1 MKINI
6 YEPKLNIYEKPFKLL
21 YVIIVNMAEAI
32 QKKTRTRKTK
42 AASLAEVQEA
52 MYASVQAAAVEA
64 EANASTHEVAAQE
77 VANEVVAN
85 EVVANEV
92 VANEVVVVLANE
104 VEANEVLANAN
115 ANEVVVEANEV
126 IEAPAATSDV
136 KIPKKRGR
144 KPKGGKIVPN
154 IFSLDTVKNHEPN
167 IIMHLKC
174 GEADL
179 TKNTFISSVVYE
191 PNMPVV
197 ETFRFENNNELGYS
211 VIEYDVNDT
220 NNMNGNNMTSNKI
233 SAGTSNMSAVNMSL
247 VNSDIMNADMCNDKK
262 GLVSESDEAKILWN
276 KLKDLTYQLHT
287 NSISDKK
294 SACFW
299 CTCDFDNPTILI
311 PKFEL
316 NKIYHCY
323 GCFCSPECA
332 TAYLFEESIDN
343 STRFERYHLLNHIY
357 CKIYNYDKNIKP
369 APNPYYTLNKY
380 YGNLSIQEYRKL
392 LKNERL
398 LLIVDK
404 PLSRVLPELH
414 EDNDDYVFNCATI
427 STSNKFK
434 IRRKTKQTK
443 TDIMTETFNMK

>member
-1 MKINI
+1 
-6 YEPKLNIYEKPFKLL
+6 
-21 YVIIVNMAEAI
+21 MAEVV
-32 QKKTRTRKTK
+32 KKTRMRKPKNTEQVPAVSVTVALVSAPVS
-42 AASLAEVQEA
+42 AA
-52 MYASVQAAAVEA
+52 
-64 EANASTHEVAAQE
+64 
-77 VANEVVAN
+77 
-85 EVVANEV
+85 
-92 VANEVVVVLANE
+92 
-104 VEANEVLANAN
+104 
-115 ANEVVVEANEV
+115 
-126 IEAPAATSDV
+126 APAAAPLAPAAATPAVDDDTAAADI

-144 KPKGGKIVPN
+144 KPKGGKIVANNLALEHNKIP
-154 IFSLDTVKNHEPN
+154 EPN

-174 GEADL
+174 CEADL
-179 TKNTFISSVVYE
+179 NKNTFISNLVYE
-191 PNMPVV
+191 PNVPQV
-197 ETFRFENNNELGYS
+197 ETFQFESTNDLGYS
-211 VIEYDVNDT
+211 VIDYGN
-220 NNMNGNNMTSNKI
+220 NGNNDDSIKNDAMKNDTAKND
-233 SAGTSNMSAVNMSL
+233 A
-247 VNSDIMNADMCNDKK
+247 MNFYILNNEKK
-262 GLVSESDEAKILWN
+262 PTTTTETDETKSLWN
-276 KLKDLTYQLHT
+276 KLNELTYQLHT

-299 CTCDFDNPTILI
+299 CTCDFDNPAILI

-332 TAYLFEESIDN
+332 TAYLFKESIDT

-357 CKIYNYDKNIKP
+357 CKIYNYEKNIKP

-398 LLIVDK
+398 LLVVDK

-443 TDIMTETFNMK
+443 TDILTETFNMKN

>member
-1 MKINI
+1 
-6 YEPKLNIYEKPFKLL
+6 
-21 YVIIVNMAEAI
+21 
-32 QKKTRTRKTK
+32 
-42 AASLAEVQEA
+42 
-52 MYASVQAAAVEA
+52 
-64 EANASTHEVAAQE
+64 
-77 VANEVVAN
+77 
-85 EVVANEV
+85 
-92 VANEVVVVLANE
+92 
-104 VEANEVLANAN
+104 
-115 ANEVVVEANEV
+115 
-126 IEAPAATSDV
+126 
-136 KIPKKRGR
+136 
-144 KPKGGKIVPN
+144 VPN

-197 ETFRFENNNELGYS
+197 ETFRFENNNELGFS
-211 VIEYDVNDT
+211 VIDYDVNDT
-220 NNMNGNNMTSNKI
+220 NTNTNNMT
-233 SAGTSNMSAVNMSL
+233 AGNM
-247 VNSDIMNADMCNDKK
+247 NSDIGNDKK
-262 GLVSESDEAKILWN
+262 GLVSETDEAKILWN

>member
-1 MKINI
+1 
-6 YEPKLNIYEKPFKLL
+6 
-21 YVIIVNMAEAI
+21 
-32 QKKTRTRKTK
+32 
-42 AASLAEVQEA
+42 
-52 MYASVQAAAVEA
+52 
-64 EANASTHEVAAQE
+64 
-77 VANEVVAN
+77 
-85 EVVANEV
+85 
-92 VANEVVVVLANE
+92 
-104 VEANEVLANAN
+104 
-115 ANEVVVEANEV
+115 
-126 IEAPAATSDV
+126 
-136 KIPKKRGR
+136 
-144 KPKGGKIVPN
+144 
-154 IFSLDTVKNHEPN
+154 
-167 IIMHLKC
+167 
-174 GEADL
+174 
-179 TKNTFISSVVYE
+179 
-191 PNMPVV
+191 
-197 ETFRFENNNELGYS
+197 
-211 VIEYDVNDT
+211 
-220 NNMNGNNMTSNKI
+220 
-233 SAGTSNMSAVNMSL
+233 
-247 VNSDIMNADMCNDKK
+247 MCNDKK

>member
-1 MKINI
+1 M
-6 YEPKLNIYEKPFKLL
+6 L
-21 YVIIVNMAEAI
+21 YIITVNMAEVV
-32 QKKTRTRKTK
+32 KKTRTRKPKNTEQDL
-42 AASLAEVQEA
+42 AADVLVSAAVLAPVPVPV
-52 MYASVQAAAVEA
+52 SAAAPAPV
-64 EANASTHEVAAQE
+64 STAAPVPTAADDDTVAA
-77 VANEVVAN
+77 
-85 EVVANEV
+85 
-92 VANEVVVVLANE
+92 
-104 VEANEVLANAN
+104 
-115 ANEVVVEANEV
+115 
-126 IEAPAATSDV
+126 DV

-144 KPKGGKIVPN
+144 KPKGGKIVANNLALEHNKIP
-154 IFSLDTVKNHEPN
+154 EPN

-174 GEADL
+174 CEADL
-179 TKNTFISSVVYE
+179 NKNTFISNLVYE
-191 PNMPVV
+191 PNVPQV
-197 ETFRFENNNELGYS
+197 ETFQFEGTNDLGYS
-211 VIEYDVNDT
+211 VIDYGN
-220 NNMNGNNMTSNKI
+220 NGNNDDSIKNDAMKNDTAKND
-233 SAGTSNMSAVNMSL
+233 A
-247 VNSDIMNADMCNDKK
+247 MNFYILNNEKK
-262 GLVSESDEAKILWN
+262 PATTTETDETKSLWN
-276 KLKDLTYQLHT
+276 KLNELTYQLHT

-299 CTCDFDNPTILI
+299 CTCDFDNPAILI

-332 TAYLFEESIDN
+332 TAYLFKESIDT

-357 CKIYNYDKNIKP
+357 CKIYNYEKNIKP

-398 LLIVDK
+398 LLVVDK

-443 TDIMTETFNMK
+443 TDILTETFNMK

>member
-1 MKINI
+1 M
-6 YEPKLNIYEKPFKLL
+6 L
-21 YVIIVNMAEAI
+21 YIITVNMAEVV
-32 QKKTRTRKTK
+32 KKTRTRKPKNTEQDL
-42 AASLAEVQEA
+42 AADVLVSAAVLAPVPVPV
-52 MYASVQAAAVEA
+52 SAAAPAPV
-64 EANASTHEVAAQE
+64 STAAPVPTAADDDTVAA
-77 VANEVVAN
+77 
-85 EVVANEV
+85 
-92 VANEVVVVLANE
+92 
-104 VEANEVLANAN
+104 
-115 ANEVVVEANEV
+115 
-126 IEAPAATSDV
+126 DV

-144 KPKGGKIVPN
+144 KPKGGKIVANNLALEHNKIP
-154 IFSLDTVKNHEPN
+154 EPN

-174 GEADL
+174 CEADL
-179 TKNTFISSVVYE
+179 NKNTFISNLVYE
-191 PNMPVV
+191 PNVPQV
-197 ETFRFENNNELGYS
+197 ETFQFEGTNDLGYS
-211 VIEYDVNDT
+211 VIDYGN
-220 NNMNGNNMTSNKI
+220 NGNNDDSIKNDAMKNDTAKND
-233 SAGTSNMSAVNMSL
+233 A
-247 VNSDIMNADMCNDKK
+247 MNFYILNNEKK
-262 GLVSESDEAKILWN
+262 PATTTETDETKSLWN
-276 KLKDLTYQLHT
+276 KLNELTYQLHT

-299 CTCDFDNPTILI
+299 CTCDFDNPAILI

-332 TAYLFEESIDN
+332 TAYLFKESIDT

-357 CKIYNYDKNIKP
+357 CKIYNYEKNIKP

-398 LLIVDK
+398 LLVVDK

-443 TDIMTETFNMK
+443 TDILTETFNMKN

>member
-1 MKINI
+1 
-6 YEPKLNIYEKPFKLL
+6 
-21 YVIIVNMAEAI
+21 MAEAI

-52 MYASVQAAAVEA
+52 MYASVQAAAAEA
-64 EANASTHEVAAQE
+64 EANASTY
-77 VANEVVAN
+77 
-85 EVVANEV
+85 
-92 VANEVVVVLANE
+92 ANE
-104 VEANEVLANAN
+104 VEVAVQEVLGEVVVAANANEEVVAAN
-115 ANEVVVEANEV
+115 ANEVVAANAV
-126 IEAPAATSDV
+126 VANAVVANAVVANAVVANAVVANAVVEAPAATTDV

-197 ETFRFENNNELGYS
+197 ETFRFENNNELGFS

-220 NNMNGNNMTSNKI
+220 NTNTNNMT
-233 SAGTSNMSAVNMSL
+233 ACNM
-247 VNSDIMNADMCNDKK
+247 NSDIGNDKK

>member
-1 MKINI
+1 M
-6 YEPKLNIYEKPFKLL
+6 L
-21 YVIIVNMAEAI
+21 YIITVNMAEVV
-32 QKKTRTRKTK
+32 KKTRTRKPKNTEQVPAMSVTVALVSAPVST
-42 AASLAEVQEA
+42 AAPVS
-52 MYASVQAAAVEA
+52 AAAYVSA
-64 EANASTHEVAAQE
+64 AAPVPAADDDTVAA
-77 VANEVVAN
+77 
-85 EVVANEV
+85 
-92 VANEVVVVLANE
+92 
-104 VEANEVLANAN
+104 
-115 ANEVVVEANEV
+115 
-126 IEAPAATSDV
+126 DV

-144 KPKGGKIVPN
+144 KPKGGKIVANNLALEHNKIP
-154 IFSLDTVKNHEPN
+154 EPN

-174 GEADL
+174 CEADL
-179 TKNTFISSVVYE
+179 NKNTFISNLVYE
-191 PNMPVV
+191 PNVPQV
-197 ETFRFENNNELGYS
+197 ETFQFEGTNDLGYS
-211 VIEYDVNDT
+211 VIDYGN
-220 NNMNGNNMTSNKI
+220 NGNNDDSIKNDAMKNDTAKND
-233 SAGTSNMSAVNMSL
+233 A
-247 VNSDIMNADMCNDKK
+247 MNFYILNNEKK
-262 GLVSESDEAKILWN
+262 PATTTETDETKSLWN
-276 KLKDLTYQLHT
+276 KLNELTYQLHT

-299 CTCDFDNPTILI
+299 CTCDFDNPAILI

-332 TAYLFEESIDN
+332 TAYLFKESVDT

-357 CKIYNYDKNIKP
+357 CKIYNYEKNIKP

-398 LLIVDK
+398 LLVVDK

-443 TDIMTETFNMK
+443 TDILTETFNMKN

>member
-1 MKINI
+1 
-6 YEPKLNIYEKPFKLL
+6 
-21 YVIIVNMAEAI
+21 MAEAI

-64 EANASTHEVAAQE
+64 EANASTYANEVEVAVQE
-77 VANEVVAN
+77 VLGEVVVAANANEVVAAN
-85 EVVANEV
+85 AVV
-92 VANEVVVVLANE
+92 
-104 VEANEVLANAN
+104 AN
-115 ANEVVVEANEV
+115 ANEVVVVANANEV
-126 IEAPAATSDV
+126 VVVANEVVEAPAATTDV

-197 ETFRFENNNELGYS
+197 ETFRFENNNELGFS

-220 NNMNGNNMTSNKI
+220 NTNTNNMT
-233 SAGTSNMSAVNMSL
+233 ACNM
-247 VNSDIMNADMCNDKK
+247 NSDIGNDKK

>member
-1 MKINI
+1 
-6 YEPKLNIYEKPFKLL
+6 
-21 YVIIVNMAEAI
+21 MAEAI

-52 MYASVQAAAVEA
+52 MYASVQAAAAEA
-64 EANASTHEVAAQE
+64 EANASTY
-77 VANEVVAN
+77 
-85 EVVANEV
+85 
-92 VANEVVVVLANE
+92 ANE
-104 VEANEVLANAN
+104 VEVAVQEVLGEVVVAANANEEVVAAN
-115 ANEVVVEANEV
+115 ANEVVAANAV
-126 IEAPAATSDV
+126 VANAVVEAPAATTDV

-197 ETFRFENNNELGYS
+197 ETFRFENNNELGFS

-220 NNMNGNNMTSNKI
+220 NTNTNNMT
-233 SAGTSNMSAVNMSL
+233 ACNM
-247 VNSDIMNADMCNDKK
+247 NSDIGNDKK

>member
-1 MKINI
+1 MSEENLNHSPTPTPKPKITRKKTKKAI
-6 YEPKLNIYEKPFKLL
+6 L
-21 YVIIVNMAEAI
+21 AEA
-32 QKKTRTRKTK
+32 
-42 AASLAEVQEA
+42 
-52 MYASVQAAAVEA
+52 QAQQAQAQQAQAQQAQAQVETQ
-64 EANASTHEVAAQE
+64 SP
-77 VANEVVAN
+77 
-85 EVVANEV
+85 
-92 VANEVVVVLANE
+92 L
-104 VEANEVLANAN
+104 
-115 ANEVVVEANEV
+115 
-126 IEAPAATSDV
+126 EAPAQVEAPAQAETSNIIIESNIEAVSNV

-154 IFSLDTVKNHEPN
+154 NVLSNDKKILEPN

-174 GEADL
+174 GETDIAQNAFSSSL
-179 TKNTFISSVVYE
+179 TYE
-191 PNMPVV
+191 PNVPPV
-197 ETFRFENNNELGYS
+197 ETFQFDNTKSNDLGFSIIDYGAKDLNKS
-211 VIEYDVNDT
+211 DNIPQPISTTITSVNDVQKT
-220 NNMNGNNMTSNKI
+220 TLSN
-233 SAGTSNMSAVNMSL
+233 
-247 VNSDIMNADMCNDKK
+247 DNDEQKQ
-262 GLVSESDEAKILWN
+262 LWN
-276 KLKDLTYQLHT
+276 KLKELTYQLHT

-299 CTCDFDNPTILI
+299 CTYDFDNPTILI
-311 PKFEL
+311 PKYEL
-316 NKIYHCY
+316 NKIYQCY

-332 TAYLFEESIDN
+332 TAYLFEESVDT

-414 EDNDDYVFNCATI
+414 EDNDDYMFNGATI

-434 IRRKTKQTK
+434 LRRKTKQTK
-443 TDIMTETFNMK
+443 TDILSDTFNLKS